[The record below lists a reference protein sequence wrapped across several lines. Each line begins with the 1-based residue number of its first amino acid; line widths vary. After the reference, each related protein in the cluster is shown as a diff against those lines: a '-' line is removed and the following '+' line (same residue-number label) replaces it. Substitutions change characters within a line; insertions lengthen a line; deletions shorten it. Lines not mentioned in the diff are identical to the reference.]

1 MTDRT
6 DDFRLIAAA
15 LPPQPR
21 RASSHAPKVREKVRV
36 VLSYALPR
44 HPADAGAAATMVKGE
59 GCRCCA
65 VMFGFA

>member
-21 RASSHAPKVREKVRV
+21 RASSHAPKVRNGGV
-36 VLSYALPR
+36 VLPSALSR
-44 HPADAGAAATMVKGE
+44 HPTAAAAAAAAAAAPKQLLQPW
-59 GCRCCA
+59 
-65 VMFGFA
+65 